1 MCDLF
6 SLTNL
11 IRSELRHTR
20 AGVSLI
26 DSMLTNKTPL
36 FQTTLA
42 TEIGLSDY
50 HKLVATFF
58 KSHLFHLRCKTI
70 NYKEIIELN
79 ISKLLHRSSHQR
91 CSMKLGVLKSFAK
104 FTGKNPYQSR
114 FLKLRAS
121 CLQLYQKIDPDTV
134 VFLWILCNFQKNRF
148 YKTPPNYLFCM

>member
-20 AGVSLI
+20 TRVSLI
-26 DSMLTNKTPL
+26 DSMLINKTPL
-36 FQTTLA
+36 FQFTLA

-50 HKLVATFF
+50 HKLVATFY

-114 FLKLRAS
+114 FL
-121 CLQLYQKIDPDTV
+121 T
-134 VFLWILCNFQKNRF
+134 CNFIK
-148 YKTPPNYLFCM
+148 K